1 MEDSKISIIIPMYNV
16 GKYIRQCASSL
27 FKQRYENMEFVFID
41 DYSTDNT
48 IEELKS
54 TISDYPERVSQTKL
68 ICNAVNKGIAS
79 TRNIGL
85 DNITGDYIGWVDAD
99 DWVDTNMFGELA
111 NLLSTTNSEIAYCHY
126 FIEGT
131 HTEACI
137 VGNLLSSDKE
147 CVLYNYFLKTDLHS
161 LWNKLFRKSLF
172 VDNNIRFL
180 EGCNFCEDLNVT
192 AKLIYCAKKICCLD
206 NAYYHYRINSSSIC
220 HIDSREKLYGSFS
233 NIVDIYDF
241 LADKNKGKKLVCY
254 LLMNSKLILLHK
266 YKDITVLQIRPEAN
280 RYILSNPL
288 IGIKGKFVAQI
299 VCSLY
304 SIIMWVLNHVKL

>member
-1 MEDSKISIIIPMYNV
+1 MNDNLIANGKILKGIGGFYYIETADAVYECKARGVFRKQKITPLVGDNV
-16 GKYIRQCASSL
+16 TVTIRSNG
-27 FKQRYENMEFVFID
+27 E
-41 DYSTDNT
+41 NT
-48 IEELKS
+48 IDSILPRKNFLVRPPVANIEQIFILS
-54 TISDYPERVSQTKL
+54 AACNPSPNFYL
-68 ICNAVNKGIAS
+68 IDKMTALAVNKGIAS

-161 LWNKLFRKSLF
+161 LCNKLFRKSLF

-192 AKLIYCAKKICCLD
+192 AKLIYCAKKI
-206 NAYYHYRINSSSIC
+206 YFTR
-220 HIDSREKLYGSFS
+220 YG
-233 NIVDIYDF
+233 
-241 LADKNKGKKLVCY
+241 
-254 LLMNSKLILLHK
+254 
-266 YKDITVLQIRPEAN
+266 
-280 RYILSNPL
+280 
-288 IGIKGKFVAQI
+288 
-299 VCSLY
+299 
-304 SIIMWVLNHVKL
+304 